1 MERGW
6 EAATM
11 AIILE
16 PPALDHVDIRTDTLG
31 DDGLPRAGLKLN
43 HLRMIVAIEDSGQIS
58 AAAEAL
64 NISQP
69 AASRMLAEM
78 ESILKTP
85 LYERVARGVALTAFG
100 EALARRA
107 RKIMLELREA
117 SREIGELKSGKGGS
131 VFIGAVTAPAMSLVV
146 PAIKEVRTAFPG
158 IEVNIQ
164 VETSN
169 VLARELLA
177 ARHDFIIGRIPDDL
191 NPRLFEVQEIGVERA
206 CLIVRSGHPL
216 LKKATATL
224 ADLPLADLPLYDWVF
239 QPPGTLLRR
248 TIEDLFLA
256 HSVPL
261 PENIVNTSSLLL
273 TCAIVCQTDAI
284 APIAIDVAQFLAT
297 QQSKA
302 ADVRILPIDFE
313 INVRPYSL
321 ITARERAL
329 PPSARLLYDLVLA
342 ESRRSSVN

>member
-1 MERGW
+1 MERSE

-11 AIILE
+11 TVISE
-16 PPALDHVDIRTDTLG
+16 PFLMDHVDIHSDNFG
-31 DDGLPRAGLKLN
+31 DDSLLRAGLKLN

-58 AAAEAL
+58 AAAEVL

-69 AASRMLAEM
+69 AASRMLSEM
-78 ESILKTP
+78 ESITKTS
-85 LYERVARGVALTAFG
+85 LYERVARGVVLTTFG
-100 EALARRA
+100 AALARRA
-107 RKIMLELREA
+107 RKILLELREA

-146 PAIKEVRTAFPG
+146 PAINKVRKAYPG
-158 IEVNIQ
+158 IEINIQ

-191 NPRLFEVQEIGVERA
+191 NPRLFEVTEIGIERA
-206 CLIVRSGHPL
+206 CLIVRSRHPL
-216 LKKATATL
+216 MKHKMSSL
-224 ADLPLADLPLYDWVF
+224 ADVRDYDWVF

-248 TIEDLFLA
+248 TIEDVFLSRGVA
-256 HSVPL
+256 L

-273 TCAIVCQTDAI
+273 TCAIICETDAI
-284 APIAIDVAQFLAT
+284 APVAVDVAQFLAS
-297 QQSKA
+297 QGSNA
-302 ADVRILPIDFE
+302 SDVRMLPIDFD
-313 INVRPYSL
+313 INVKPYSM

-329 PPSARLLYDLVLA
+329 PPSARLLYDIILE
-342 ESRRSSVN
+342 ESRKQAG

>member
-1 MERGW
+1 MERSE

-11 AIILE
+11 TVISE
-16 PPALDHVDIRTDTLG
+16 PFLMDHVDIHSDNFG
-31 DDGLPRAGLKLN
+31 DDGLLRAGLKLN

-58 AAAEAL
+58 AAAEVL

-69 AASRMLAEM
+69 AASRMLSEM
-78 ESILKTP
+78 ESITKTS
-85 LYERVARGVALTAFG
+85 LYERVARGVVLTTFG
-100 EALARRA
+100 AALARRA
-107 RKIMLELREA
+107 RKILLELREA

-146 PAIKEVRTAFPG
+146 PAINKVRKAYPG
-158 IEVNIQ
+158 IEINIQ

-191 NPRLFEVQEIGVERA
+191 NPRLFEVTEIGIERA
-206 CLIVRSGHPL
+206 CLIVRSRHPL
-216 LKKATATL
+216 MKQKTSSLS
-224 ADLPLADLPLYDWVF
+224 DVRDYDWVF

-248 TIEDLFLA
+248 TIEDVFLSHGVA
-256 HSVPL
+256 L

-273 TCAIVCQTDAI
+273 TCAIICETDAI
-284 APIAIDVAQFLAT
+284 APVAVDVAQFLAS
-297 QQSKA
+297 QGSNA
-302 ADVRILPIDFE
+302 SDVRMLPIDFD
-313 INVRPYSL
+313 INVKPYSM

-329 PPSARLLYDLVLA
+329 PPSARLLYDIILE
-342 ESRRSSVN
+342 ESHKQAG

>member
-1 MERGW
+1 MERSW

-11 AIILE
+11 AFILE
-16 PPALDHVDIRTDTLG
+16 PPALETVDIRTDTLG
-31 DDGLPRAGLKLN
+31 DDGLLRAGLKLN

-85 LYERVARGVALTAFG
+85 LYERVARGVVLTTFG
-100 EALARRA
+100 AALARRA
-107 RKIMLELREA
+107 RKIMLELREV

-177 ARHDFIIGRIPDDL
+177 ARHDFIISRIPDDL

-216 LKKATATL
+216 LKNPTTSL
-224 ADLPLADLPLYDWVF
+224 SDLPLFDWVF

-273 TCAIVCQTDAI
+273 TCAIICQTNAI

-302 ADVRILPIDFE
+302 ADVRVLPIDFE

-321 ITARERAL
+321 ITAKERAL

-342 ESRRSSVN
+342 ESKRGGPA